1 MCLTSNGDRCPSSL
15 TPPPLDDLAETVVS
29 LVNTIRQETTYLL
42 RRMSIWMTLVAN
54 YFRD

>member
-1 MCLTSNGDRCPSSL
+1 MCLTSNGDCCPSSL
-15 TPPPLDDLAETVVS
+15 TPPPLDDLAETVES